1 MGAATVFF
9 PAPMLHPDQ
18 VTKKGIVKV
27 LIVEDDRPMRELI
40 KRLVGDLVDSFC
52 ECSDGT
58 DALAA
63 YESHRPDWVLM
74 DIRMK
79 DVDGLAA
86 AQQITTAWP
95 GARVVIVTSYND
107 VSLRDAAR
115 QAGACGYVLK
125 DNLLEIRRWLETS
138 T

>member
-1 MGAATVFF
+1 MGV
-9 PAPMLHPDQ
+9 
-18 VTKKGIVKV
+18 
-27 LIVEDDRPMRELI
+27 
-40 KRLVGDLVDSFC
+40 
-52 ECSDGT
+52 
-58 DALAA
+58 
-63 YESHRPDWVLM
+63 RPDWVLM

-79 DVDGLAA
+79 EVDGLAA

-107 VSLRDAAR
+107 ASLRDAAR